1 VIEQAI
7 QTRIEAEL
15 PLRKT
20 ASTART
26 RAVAAP
32 LIGSRLLVFVV
43 GSLAVAIAGFGP
55 PRKVFEHA
63 QLTRGFGSVGNVL
76 LAGSARWDAAWYLL
90 IARAGYAPSLG
101 SATVAR
107 SAFFPLYPLLIRLL
121 SFGGGETVRAVAG
134 VTISLA
140 ALAVAAV
147 LLFALAR
154 AELIATAGFSP
165 RRAERAAALA
175 VAFLCLAPVSFFFSA
190 IYPESLF
197 LALSLA
203 VFWFARQGRFLPASL
218 LAALAAATRPT
229 GAALAVPLLA
239 FYVYGPRTD
248 RLPDRPAK
256 LRPRYRP
263 TPQLAW
269 LALVPVGLAAFSIYL
284 WAAGGSPTA
293 PFSAE
298 SLWGRTFEGPFSA
311 LVLGAGSAASGL
323 GALLGGGS
331 TASQVAAS
339 HNVELFIFAVL
350 ALIASWQVI
359 RLLPLPYGA
368 YLLAAL
374 ILPLSYP
381 AAGEPLMSLPR
392 FLLVL
397 FPFYIWL
404 GGWLV
409 DRPRLKVALLSLSA
423 AALILFTASFA
434 TWHWVS

>member
-1 VIEQAI
+1 MSLAGGLRLSATAPVIDQAS
-7 QTRIEAEL
+7 QLERVLL
-15 PLRKT
+15 PPAPVAQRD
-20 ASTART
+20 SSAR
-26 RAVAAP
+26 RPLLIAVV
-32 LIGSRLLVFVV
+32 SRLLVLGASSGAVLLLGWGPTRKV
-43 GSLAVAIAGFGP
+43 LAHGQLTNGFG
-55 PRKVFEHA
+55 R
-63 QLTRGFGSVGNVL
+63 VGNVL

-239 FYVYGPRTD
+239 FYFYGPRTD
-248 RLPDRPAK
+248 RLPDSPAK

-263 TPQLAW
+263 T
-269 LALVPVGLAAFSIYL
+269 
-284 WAAGGSPTA
+284 
-293 PFSAE
+293 
-298 SLWGRTFEGPFSA
+298 
-311 LVLGAGSAASGL
+311 
-323 GALLGGGS
+323 
-331 TASQVAAS
+331 
-339 HNVELFIFAVL
+339 
-350 ALIASWQVI
+350 
-359 RLLPLPYGA
+359 
-368 YLLAAL
+368 
-374 ILPLSYP
+374 
-381 AAGEPLMSLPR
+381 
-392 FLLVL
+392 
-397 FPFYIWL
+397 
-404 GGWLV
+404 
-409 DRPRLKVALLSLSA
+409 
-423 AALILFTASFA
+423 
-434 TWHWVS
+434 